1 MIVRWFKLKTTGF
14 QIVSTNHIAP
24 LSIYRARG
32 KGQMFSAK
40 KPWWINYDYD
50 VTTELTCM
58 CVEGKERGGI
68 STTCASTHTQ
78 LTTHNTHTHNKPT
91 QTYDLGTSD
100 TSYNHLTTLINIEFT
115 SIATSVLH
123 KSPFIRIPQDYY
135 FYNNFHA
142 RVHEVDTP
150 GHRNLVVTVRDS
162 HR

>member
-1 MIVRWFKLKTTGF
+1 
-14 QIVSTNHIAP
+14 
-24 LSIYRARG
+24 
-32 KGQMFSAK
+32 
-40 KPWWINYDYD
+40 
-50 VTTELTCM
+50 M
-58 CVEGKERGGI
+58 CVEGKEREGISI
-68 STTCASTHTQ
+68 STTCASTHTH
-78 LTTHNTHTHNKPT
+78 THTHTHNSQHTTHTHNKPT
-91 QTYDLGTSD
+91 QTYDLLSTSD